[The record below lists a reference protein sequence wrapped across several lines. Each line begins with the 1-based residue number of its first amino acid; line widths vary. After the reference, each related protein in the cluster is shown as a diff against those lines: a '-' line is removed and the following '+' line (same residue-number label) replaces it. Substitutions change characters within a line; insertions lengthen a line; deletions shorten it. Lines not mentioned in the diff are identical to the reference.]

1 LHVGNGEEYEAQGLL
16 IPAAQEF
23 YKAAELFMACAD
35 KAHDLVEYFRN
46 VSVLSDLRTITLQG
60 VKNTLKML
68 YTANNR
74 RGKALQRKIQQM
86 RDEGKDPSIPF
97 GIKRTQSPQIVA
109 GGLRVPRHDSP
120 SRSFRLQD
128 SAMLT
133 SQRMLDDSYMV
144 LGRVSYSLSGGIV
157 VCSYTPTE

>member
-1 LHVGNGEEYEAQGLL
+1 
-16 IPAAQEF
+16 
-23 YKAAELFMACAD
+23 M
-35 KAHDLVEYFRN
+35 
-46 VSVLSDLRTITLQG
+46 ITLQG

-68 YTANNR
+68 YNENNR

-97 GIKRTQSPQIVA
+97 EIKRTQSPQIMT

-120 SRSFRLQD
+120 SRSFRPQD

-133 SQRMLDDSYMV
+133 SQRTLDDSYMV
-144 LGRVSYSLSGGIV
+144 LGRVSYSRDIEVV
-157 VCSYTPTE
+157 VCSYTITERSSRSFQSFLGNA